1 MSTHPSWPTS
11 PARRGPAPKPIVP
24 VPQNLHEYD
33 PLGCYVPLVQRL
45 VALRQERNSGI
56 VAAFSAI
63 SRGAGVTFVTES
75 LAWELV
81 RQTGEQI
88 LLTTPAGLS
97 VAAATRFGEEE
108 KNGLQPVRRL
118 PGGRNS
124 GVPLRDLGRQDLES
138 LRRRFGFVLVD
149 CPPMRESSAILSV
162 SKLCDGVALV
172 IAAGEARRSEIEHAG
187 SVLQAGSANVLGL
200 ILNKRR
206 DPVPKFISKFL

>member
-1 MSTHPSWPTS
+1 MSTHPLWPNFPPRRS
-11 PARRGPAPKPIVP
+11 PTPKSIAP
-24 VPQNLHEYD
+24 VPQQLDDYD

-45 VALRQERNSGI
+45 VGLRQERNSGI

-63 SRGAGVTFVTES
+63 ARGAGVTFVTES

-97 VAAATRFGEEE
+97 VAASTRFGEEE
-108 KNGLQPVRRL
+108 KKGLQPVRRL
-118 PGGRNS
+118 PGARN
-124 GVPLRDLGRQDLES
+124 GGGPLHDLGREDLES

-149 CPPMRESSAILSV
+149 CPPMRESSSILGV
-162 SKLCDGVALV
+162 SRLCDGVVLV
-172 IAAGEARRSEIEHAG
+172 IAAGETGRGEIEHAG
-187 SVLQAGSANVLGL
+187 SVLKAGSADVLGL
-200 ILNKRR
+200 VLNKRR